1 MKKKGSF
8 LRVPFF
14 LLLDAKV
21 PVFHLFLHLFYVFRC
36 ELRIQFIWIK
46 VIVAIKV
53 EKVFRRLVILIAH
66 TEGGSPC
73 LDSLKLV
80 LKRVPMSVALNDQRD
95 VKPGHFV

>member
-66 TEGGSPC
+66 TKGGSPC